1 MAQSAPGSVGGGT
14 GRARGRGLMQPA
26 AVASPGVAAA
36 APELP
41 FGGHVGVRF
50 GPDGTGVLRS
60 LGCCRCLAEGPA
72 GGPPVWRPLQ
82 IVSSQSSN
90 LRPFSPP
97 AAEAHFP
104 FPCPGAPTSPAREAS
119 PRLPPPQPKERLGR
133 PVCEPTRKG
142 SPTGL
147 RRARKK
153 PGGFFLGLRTK
164 ASEPHLLLTS
174 SVASDVNLT
183 PSSVGNHL
191 CAWQTGHSP
200 A

>member
-1 MAQSAPGSVGGGT
+1 MGGGT

-26 AVASPGVAAA
+26 AVASPGVAAE

-41 FGGHVGVRF
+41 FGGHVWVRF

-60 LGCCRCLAEGPA
+60 LGCSRCLAEGLA

-90 LRPFSPP
+90 PRPFSPP
-97 AAEAHFP
+97 AAEAHFS

-119 PRLPPPQPKERLGR
+119 PRLSPPQPKERLGR

-153 PGGFFLGLRTK
+153 PGGFFLGLRT
-164 ASEPHLLLTS
+164 AFRAALATYFICGLRREPYTLERGTS
-174 SVASDVNLT
+174 PLCLAHG
-183 PSSVGNHL
+183 PQSSLG
-191 CAWQTGHSP
+191 
-200 A
+200 